1 MPRTLAIDLGSRAVK
16 VAVDVDGVAEVVS
29 RTVVGTDHSDAAQD
43 LDARFDALDA
53 LLDEHPAWAG
63 AQVEVVWGSDRSA
76 VRRVSLPFSEKERID
91 ATLPFAIEQDVP
103 FDLDDMHLAWR
114 STEVPTT
121 VLAVLAPQ
129 DALGATITAL
139 KARGLDPR
147 RVVPDGEVLAVWGPT
162 DDGVEAVVDLGH
174 RRSVIA
180 VVQAGRTMWFRSIDV
195 GGANVQRAVAASLA
209 VGLHEAGALL
219 WDPDTH
225 EPVALDTLPANI
237 AEVVVRGRVAWLGA
251 LRATL
256 LQAEDELNVEIGG
269 VRACGGA
276 AIAPEWLEALE
287 ADLGVPVVRA
297 YEGHPAD
304 ALAAALLSD
313 AVLPKPSPWLDLR
326 TGRFGFVSA
335 FSAPSTWL
343 RLGAAFAASYL
354 IAVGGAFGVLY
365 LQGLDALTTAEDAT
379 RSTVADVLDG
389 VSDNMEP
396 SRAVLELGEAVA
408 ESEEI
413 GKFLGGDGDA
423 PEQLHLLYDL
433 HRAFPPADKVM
444 VEIDRVEV
452 TPKAVMV
459 NGRTDGLTQVDQI
472 QEALEASGIFDRVE
486 ATSSNKADKVEFTLN
501 IARIG
506 AEPTEEADA
515 EDDAAAAEEGG

>member
-29 RTVVGTDHSDAAQD
+29 RTVVFAAESDPAVE
-43 LDARFDALDA
+43 LDARLQALDA
-53 LLDEHPAWAG
+53 LLDEHPAWVG
-63 AQVEVVWGSDRSA
+63 AQVDLVWGSDRSA
-76 VRRVSLPFSEKERID
+76 VRRVSLPFAEKERVD

-114 STEVPTT
+114 PTEVPTT

-129 DALGATITAL
+129 AALSATLAAL

-147 RVVPDGEVLAVWGPT
+147 RVIPDGEVLGAWGPA
-162 DDGVEAVVDLGH
+162 DEAVEAVVDLGH
-174 RRSVIA
+174 RRSVVA
-180 VVQAGRTMWFRSIDV
+180 VVQAGRTLWFRSIDA
-195 GGANVQRAVAASLA
+195 GGANVQRAVAAALGVA
-209 VGLHEAGALL
+209 AHEAAALL
-219 WDPDTH
+219 WDPDTQ
-225 EPVALDTLPANI
+225 EPVALEALPPNVAQ
-237 AEVVVRGRVAWLGA
+237 AVLRARGPWLGA

-256 LQAEDELNVEIGG
+256 LQAEDELGVEIAG
-269 VRACGGA
+269 VRVCGGA
-276 AIAPEWLEALE
+276 AVAPEWLSALE
-287 ADLGVPVVRA
+287 EDLGVPVGRA

-304 ALAAALLSD
+304 ALAAALLAD
-313 AVLPKPSPWLDLR
+313 ATLAKPSPWLDLR
-326 TGRFGFVSA
+326 SGRFAFVSS

-379 RSTVADVLDG
+379 RATVAEVLDG

-423 PEQLHLLYDL
+423 PEQVHLLYDL
-433 HRAFPPADKVM
+433 HRAFPPADKVV

-472 QEALEASGIFDRVE
+472 QEALEASGAFDRIE

-501 IARIG
+501 IARMG
-506 AEPTEEADA
+506 AEA
-515 EDDAAAAEEGG
+515 EDGSAEGDAAPAEEGG

>member
-29 RTVVGTDHSDAAQD
+29 RTVVFSSDADAALE
-43 LDARFDALDA
+43 LDARMQALDA

-63 AQVEVVWGSDRSA
+63 AQVELVWGSDRSA
-76 VRRVSLPFSEKERID
+76 VRRVSLPFSEKERVD

-114 STEVPTT
+114 PTETPTT

-129 DALGATITAL
+129 AALAATLAAL
-139 KARGLDPR
+139 KSRGLDPR
-147 RVVPDGEVLAVWGPT
+147 RVIPDGEVLGAWGPT
-162 DDGVEAVVDLGH
+162 DDAVEAVIDLGH
-174 RRSVIA
+174 RRSVVA
-180 VVQAGRTMWFRSIDV
+180 VVQAGRTLWFRSIDA
-195 GGANVQRAVAASLA
+195 GGANVQRGVAATLGIA
-209 VGLHEAGALL
+209 PHEAAALL
-219 WDPDTH
+219 WDPDTQD
-225 EPVALDTLPANI
+225 PVALDALPPAAAQAVLRARI
-237 AEVVVRGRVAWLGA
+237 PWLGS

-256 LQAEDELNVEIGG
+256 VQAEDELGVEIEG
-269 VRACGGA
+269 VRVCGGA
-276 AIAPEWLEALE
+276 GLAPEWLGALE
-287 ADLGVPVVRA
+287 EDLGVPVTRA
-297 YEGHPAD
+297 YDGHPAD
-304 ALAAALLSD
+304 ALAAALLAD
-313 AVLPKPSPWLDLR
+313 ATAPKPSPWLDLR
-326 TGRFGFVSA
+326 SGRFSFVGS

-354 IAVGGAFGVLY
+354 VAVGGAFGVLY
-365 LQGLDALTTAEDAT
+365 VQGMDALTTAEDAT
-379 RSTVADVLDG
+379 RATVADVLDG
-389 VSDNMEP
+389 VSDNMES

-423 PEQLHLLYDL
+423 PEQVHLIYEL
-433 HRAFPPADKVM
+433 HRSFPPPDKVV

-472 QEALEASGIFDRVE
+472 QEAIEASGAFDRIE

-501 IARIG
+501 ITRIG
-506 AEPTEEADA
+506 AEATDEATAEGDA
-515 EDDAAAAEEGG
+515 TPAEEGG